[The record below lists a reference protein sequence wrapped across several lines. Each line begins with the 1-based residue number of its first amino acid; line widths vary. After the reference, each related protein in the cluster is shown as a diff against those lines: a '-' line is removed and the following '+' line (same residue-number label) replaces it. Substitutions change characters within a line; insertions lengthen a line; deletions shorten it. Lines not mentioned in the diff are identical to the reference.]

1 MTIQIDAENIWTD
14 LQKHIPAEVVDG
26 LNIGWA
32 EIMERNLAEPC
43 LKMGDKA
50 PDFALPS
57 ATGKIVTLAD
67 QLARGPVVL
76 TFYRG
81 IWCPF
86 CNLALQTYQR
96 NLDKIKAKG
105 ASLVAISPQTPDHS
119 ISMKEKN
126 ALEYEVLSD
135 AGSKVAVKYGMA
147 FTAPESHQQILT
159 QFGMPLSKVNGDE
172 SGLIPVPATYVVGR
186 NGVIA
191 WAHIDPN
198 YRNRSEVEDILAA
211 LDKLV

>member
-81 IWCPF
+81 VWCPF
-86 CNLALQTYQR
+86 CILALQTYQR
-96 NLDKIKAKG
+96 NLDKIRAKG

-126 ALEYEVLSD
+126 ALEYGAKRRRQQGGGEIRHGVY
-135 AGSKVAVKYGMA
+135 GTRVASTDSYPVWY
-147 FTAPESHQQILT
+147 APFEGQW
-159 QFGMPLSKVNGDE
+159 
-172 SGLIPVPATYVVGR
+172 R
-186 NGVIA
+186 
-191 WAHIDPN
+191 
-198 YRNRSEVEDILAA
+198 
-211 LDKLV
+211 